1 MSTMIK
7 SLVFG
12 ATVLCCAPLFAET
25 VSPRGA
31 FDIKNSL
38 PPNHAINQIMVRSF
52 VADNSGLYFLID
64 VNPEQPTLAQSLILH
79 TDSRGT
85 REKLIQLAPSG
96 FGLYG
101 SEKRQYYDIN
111 VDNSGNIYL
120 SQFIIRPK
128 AEENITVF
136 SPQGELLEVIGFE
149 TARSFCLNNDKI
161 FYIDGAELLRA
172 TTAIIKELSTN
183 QNSLAQW
190 EAYGSLKL
198 RALTS
203 SRLAVLEMIDC
214 RMQIVD
220 LETGS
225 RKTVSLAAIPEIE
238 QGISAQDPDY
248 IGRHTERTKNLGRS
262 VVVSDI
268 DTTNNG
274 DIYLNV
280 LGHHISQGAIVVKLD
295 KDGNHA
301 GSLRCKLPV
310 FEELKTE
317 HVPDGQM
324 LPVHIGVSD
333 THLFIVGDGKV
344 ARYPI

>member
-7 SLVFG
+7 SLVIG
-12 ATVLCCAPLFAET
+12 AMGLCCAPLFAET
-25 VSPRGA
+25 VSPLGA

-38 PPNHAINQIMVRSF
+38 TPDHAINQIVVRSF

-64 VNPEQPTLAQSLILH
+64 VNPEQPPLAQSLILH
-79 TDSRGT
+79 TDSRGI
-85 REKLIQLAPSG
+85 RKKLIQLAPSG

-111 VDNSGNIYL
+111 IDSSGNIYL

-136 SPQGELLEVIGFE
+136 SPQGELLRVIGFE
-149 TARSFCLNNDKI
+149 TASSFCLNNDKI
-161 FYIDGAELLRA
+161 FYIDGPGLMRP
-172 TTAIIKELSTN
+172 TTTVIKELSTN
-183 QNSLAQW
+183 QNSLAEW
-190 EAYGSLKL
+190 EAYGPLKL
-198 RALTS
+198 RSLTS
-203 SRLAVLEMIDC
+203 SKLVVLGKIDC
-214 RMQIVD
+214 RIQIID
-220 LETGS
+220 LGTGS
-225 RKTVSLAAIPEIE
+225 RTMVSLTSIPEIV
-238 QGISAQDPDY
+238 QGIAAQDPDEF
-248 IGRHTERTKNLGRS
+248 GRYTERTKNLGRS
-262 VVVSDI
+262 VVVNDI

-280 LGHHISQGAIVVKLD
+280 MGHHISQGAVVVKLD
-295 KDGNHA
+295 KVGNHA

-310 FEELKTE
+310 FDELKNK